1 MNIPVEPEVD
11 STNDAIADDEAAAGD
26 LLTISIF
33 LRQNIKLLVFRYG

>member
-26 LLTISIF
+26 LLTIF
-33 LRQNIKLLVFRYG
+33 LRQNIKLLVFRFG